1 MKINKKF
8 DIVSTLSVGILIFSL
23 SIKLGLIIA
32 DFIIEPQSDPLVNT
46 YLYLIIKMIIA
57 ITSVTEISSIFV
69 RLYYLLYKA
78 TEREI

>member
-1 MKINKKF
+1 MKVNEKF
-8 DIVSTLSVGILIFSL
+8 DIISTLSVGILIFSL
-23 SIKLGLIIA
+23 SIKLGLMIA

-46 YLYLIIKMIIA
+46 HLYLIIKITIA
-57 ITSVTEISSIFV
+57 TASVTAISSILA